1 MGAAEAKVITDAALL
16 WERMSLKRG
25 ITPAGLTRFSEE
37 ARLLRDV
44 LIAAGANVGDDTAG
58 LTNFLRRIRSFL
70 KRDGGWLAAQNPDI
84 TDFLRACGAVTIDG
98 TTVRILLPRLFS
110 DKDSFAGFEAA
121 VSELRQKRALER
133 AARRAT
139 LQAKNKAVNAL
150 QAPAVDAAFDARC
163 MAEALAEA
171 RAAADRGE
179 VPVGAVLVHEGSIIA
194 RAGNRVREMKDATA
208 HAEVLVLRQAGRMLG
223 SERLTGAVLY
233 VTLEPCPMCAAAAA
247 LARVKRIVWGAD
259 DAKCGALKSTTNV
272 IEACRMNHRPLCTC
286 GVEKEAAV
294 KLLQDFFAGRRK
306 EKAR

>member
-1 MGAAEAKVITDAALL
+1 M
-16 WERMSLKRG
+16 
-25 ITPAGLTRFSEE
+25 
-37 ARLLRDV
+37 
-44 LIAAGANVGDDTAG
+44 
-58 LTNFLRRIRSFL
+58 
-70 KRDGGWLAAQNPDI
+70 
-84 TDFLRACGAVTIDG
+84 
-98 TTVRILLPRLFS
+98 RILLPRLFL

-139 LQAKNKAVNAL
+139 LQAKNKAVNAP